1 MLLFLMKNNIKT
13 VFDNSVILFYKLICG
28 VLNYHS
34 CPPETTE
41 IVFFFGGVGGV
52 RFFFFKLPF
61 VKQALA
67 RLLARKAN
75 SF

>member
-1 MLLFLMKNNIKT
+1 MKNNIKT

-41 IVFFFGGVGGV
+41 IVIFFLGGGGGGAGGGGKKT
-52 RFFFFKLPF
+52 FFLIAFC
-61 VKQALA
+61 
-67 RLLARKAN
+67 KAGQTF
-75 SF
+75 S

>member
-1 MLLFLMKNNIKT
+1 MKNNIKT

-41 IVFFFGGVGGV
+41 IVIFFLGGGV
-52 RFFFFKLPF
+52 RKLF
-61 VKQALA
+61 LIAFC
-67 RLLARKAN
+67 KAGQTF
-75 SF
+75 S